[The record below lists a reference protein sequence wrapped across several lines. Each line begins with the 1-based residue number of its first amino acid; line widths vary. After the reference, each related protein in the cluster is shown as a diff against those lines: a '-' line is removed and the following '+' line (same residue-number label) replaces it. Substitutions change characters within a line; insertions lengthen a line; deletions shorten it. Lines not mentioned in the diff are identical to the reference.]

1 MTSSYSCTKDAKNI
15 IIIIFLKDRYVYVCL
30 TYTCLAKSLF
40 CFAALI
46 FVLFL
51 YYFLGFLN
59 VGF

>member
-1 MTSSYSCTKDAKNI
+1 MYMYVWYTYSV
-15 IIIIFLKDRYVYVCL
+15 R
-30 TYTCLAKSLF
+30 LAKSLF

-59 VGF
+59 IGFKRIYCILGF